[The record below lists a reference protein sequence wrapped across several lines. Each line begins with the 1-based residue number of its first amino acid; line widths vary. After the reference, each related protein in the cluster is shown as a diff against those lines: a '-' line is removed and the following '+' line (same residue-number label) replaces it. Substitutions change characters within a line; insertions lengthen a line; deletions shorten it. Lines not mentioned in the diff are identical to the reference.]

1 MMRLLLP
8 LLLLAGCQTAA
19 EPTNPILSEAVALP
33 AGYAVE
39 YYSGDGLGWNLRL
52 DLREGGRFSCSWH
65 GCVAGSS
72 MVVEGAWSRDGETFL
87 FTPTAAAREAFFTR
101 YFDGKT
107 ARLASA
113 DGHSILIFADQED
126 FFARHGA
133 STGSCF
139 SQDAAREGVGL
150 L

>member
-1 MMRLLLP
+1 MRLLLP

-19 EPTNPILSEAVALP
+19 EPTDPILSEAVALP
-33 AGYAVE
+33 AGYAGE
-39 YYSGDGLGWNLRL
+39 YSSGDGLGWNLRL
-52 DLREGGRFSCSWH
+52 DLSEGGRFSCSWH
-65 GCVAGSS
+65 GCVVGSS
-72 MVVEGAWSRDGETFL
+72 MVVEGTWSRDGETLL
-87 FTPTAAAREAFFTR
+87 FTPTTAAREGFLTR

-113 DGHSILIFADQED
+113 DGHPILVFADQED

-139 SQDAAREGVGL
+139 SQDAARNVVGRL
-150 L
+150 